1 MKNKKPLWITLI
13 ALDVLITAFLFVVSI
28 IMLAN
33 TPKSAEE
40 RDAMEGFIGYVVKNP
55 TIYFVGV
62 VIPLFVLLA
71 ANIIGLVIY
80 VRKTTK
86 REPVKVNDLSD
97 AQKEALRQDLLRD
110 LAGGNKPADPKPEE
124 PKPEE
129 PKVEEKKE
137 DAAE

>member
-40 RDAMEGFIGYVVKNP
+40 RDAMEGFIGYLVKNP
-55 TIYFVGV
+55 TVYFVGFV
-62 VIPLFVLLA
+62 VPLFVLLA

-97 AQKEALRQDLLRD
+97 AQKEALRQELLRD
-110 LAGGNKPADPKPEE
+110 LAGGAQPAAPKAEEPKQEE

-129 PKVEEKKE
+129 NKP
-137 DAAE
+137 AE